1 MPGRP
6 VTGLK
11 PFLLISMT
19 IAIKIMVSE
28 LITGAITGPVQMI
41 GKRNKI
47 SVVSSVSGHPRRVF
61 RNI

>member
-1 MPGRP
+1 MLERP

-11 PFLLISMT
+11 PFLLLSMT

-41 GKRNKI
+41 GQNK
-47 SVVSSVSGHPRRVF
+47 
-61 RNI
+61 